1 MLVYTRQEKRVSN
14 ADDLQK
20 SLPYRNQGLSGRF
33 TYAYA
38 KKYFGEFNFGY
49 NGSERFSKNERFG
62 FFPSIGA
69 GYIISNEKFFE
80 PLTKYINKLK
90 FKYTYGLVGNDAIGD
105 ENDRFFYL
113 SNVNTNDGGKQQQF
127 GNNYDFRP
135 NGITVTRY
143 ANNLITWETAKKMNF
158 GIELG
163 LFNSLEIQLDLFK

>member
-1 MLVYTRQEKRVSN
+1 MRQYKPFYYQVGSYNNQTNEYSLHPLNETSGEENLSYEPGGKDVQTTNYMELSMTYNRDFDEHGLSGMLVYTRQEKRVSN

-80 PLTKYINKLK
+80 PLTKYINNCLL
-90 FKYTYGLVGNDAIGD
+90 YTSPSPRDA
-105 ENDRFFYL
+105 
-113 SNVNTNDGGKQQQF
+113 
-127 GNNYDFRP
+127 
-135 NGITVTRY
+135 
-143 ANNLITWETAKKMNF
+143 
-158 GIELG
+158 
-163 LFNSLEIQLDLFK
+163 